1 MKGNHV
7 KFARFVL
14 LAVSEEAKIW
24 LPYHFFRLSIVR
36 QLVDSVF
43 VISLGRGRLGW
54 VQGVRSNP
62 LNWNRWRQRNC
73 KILISQFKLECNKK
87 TRPQNT
93 MALPQNIGNRTSEDL
108 NFKISQG
115 RTPYGGPSLVV
126 LISNPLLWN
135 PRSAPVS
142 RIIKVSVIILNITK
156 TSSKICLCMS
166 YLVNDDDGAISESS
180 AISWPMKK
188 LARCSDVRL
197 LQLLRL
203 ELLPRSKRSSV
214 NINKNK

>member
-1 MKGNHV
+1 LNAIK
-7 KFARFVL
+7 KRDL
-14 LAVSEEAKIW
+14 KTPW
-24 LPYHFFRLSIVR
+24 LCL
-36 QLVDSVF
+36 
-43 VISLGRGRLGW
+43 
-54 VQGVRSNP
+54 
-62 LNWNRWRQRNC
+62 
-73 KILISQFKLECNKK
+73 K
-87 TRPQNT
+87 
-93 MALPQNIGNRTSEDL
+93 TSEIA
-108 NFKISQG
+108 FPRTRISKFSRG
-115 RTPYGGPSLVV
+115 GGPRTPYRGPPSVV

-135 PRSAPVS
+135 PRSAPVF